1 MDHSEAVQ
9 LRATEK
15 YLLGELPTD
24 QREPFEEHFFEC
36 TECAQDVKAAAVL
49 IDNARA
55 VLRVTSNP
63 GQEFQAAR
71 QRAWWEWL
79 QPAWGLAAAALVLAV
94 IAYQNLVT
102 IPHLK
107 SEMAATTT
115 PQALTSFNLAT
126 AGSRGA
132 IGSQPVA
139 PAGKPFSFYIDIPA
153 SDSFAYY
160 RAAVETESGGRK
172 FVVPV
177 SREQA
182 KDPVQILLPANTL
195 SPGNYVLVIRGVGQP
210 PASDTHV
217 GQPSAGQAHVGQPT
231 SAANEGT
238 EVARYPFAVQH
249 QQ

>member
-15 YLLGELPTD
+15 YLLGDLPTD
-24 QREPFEEHFFEC
+24 QREAFEEHFFEC

-55 VLRVTSNP
+55 VLREAPVP
-63 GQEFQAAR
+63 ARHFEPAR
-71 QRAWWEWL
+71 QKSWL
-79 QPAWGLAAAALVLAV
+79 GWFQPAWGLAAAAAILAV
-94 IAYQNLVT
+94 VGYQNLVT

-107 SEMAATTT
+107 TEMAAATT
-115 PQALTSFNLAT
+115 PQALTSFNLTT

-132 IGSQPVA
+132 MESQPMV

-160 RAAVETESGGRK
+160 SAAVETDSGGRK
-172 FVVPV
+172 FAVPV

-195 SPGNYVLVIRGVGQP
+195 TPGNYVLVVRGVGQATSS
-210 PASDTHV
+210 ASET
-217 GQPSAGQAHVGQPT
+217 HVGQPT
-231 SAANEGT
+231 SAANVGT
-238 EVARYPFAVQH
+238 EIARYSFSVQ
-249 QQ
+249 

>member
-24 QREPFEEHFFEC
+24 QREAFEEHFFTC
-36 TECAQDVKAAAVL
+36 TECAHDVKAAAVL
-49 IDNARA
+49 IDNARS
-55 VLRVTSNP
+55 VLRDVP
-63 GQEFQAAR
+63 VPAR
-71 QRAWWEWL
+71 NLQPAREKAWWGWF
-79 QPAWGLAAAALVLAV
+79 QPAWGLAAAAAILAV
-94 IAYQNLVT
+94 VGYQNLVT

-107 SEMAATTT
+107 TEMAAATT
-115 PQALTSFNLAT
+115 PQALTSFNLTT

-132 IGSQPVA
+132 MESQPII
-139 PAGKPFSFYIDIPA
+139 PAAKSSSFYIDIPA

-160 RAAVETESGGRK
+160 SAAVETDSGGRK
-172 FVVPV
+172 FAVPV

-195 SPGNYVLVIRGVGQP
+195 TPGNYMLVVRGVGQATSS
-210 PASDTHV
+210 ASETHV
-217 GQPSAGQAHVGQPT
+217 GQPAAGDTRVGQPT

-238 EVARYPFAVQH
+238 EIARYPFSVQ
-249 QQ
+249 

>member
-24 QREPFEEHFFEC
+24 QREAFEEHFFEC

-55 VLRVTSNP
+55 VLRETPAPASEAPVR
-63 GQEFQAAR
+63 GKDFQAAH
-71 QRAWWEWL
+71 QKNWWGRL
-79 QPAWGLAAAALVLAV
+79 QPAWGFAAAALVLAV
-94 IAYQNLVT
+94 VAYQNLVT

-107 SEMAATTT
+107 TEMAAATT
-115 PQALTSFNLAT
+115 PQALTSFNLT
-126 AGSRGA
+126 TSGSRGA
-132 IGSQPVA
+132 TGSPPTV
-139 PAGKPFSFYIDIPA
+139 PAEKPFSFYIDIPA

-160 RAAVETESGGRK
+160 SAAVETESGGRK

-195 SPGNYVLVIRGVGQP
+195 SPGNYVLVIRGVGQAIP
-210 PASDTHV
+210 PV
-217 GQPSAGQAHVGQPT
+217 GT
-231 SAANEGT
+231 GT
-238 EVARYPFAVQH
+238 ELARYPFTVQ
-249 QQ
+249 